1 MRKPG
6 SSSSNHSPSTPSTV
20 GLTIFVEGL
29 KILAHIGVYAHEKLG
44 SQPLILDIA
53 LGLDAAIQPQ
63 RDEMTETLDY
73 DWIAQSARDLGA
85 KAHLKLVETYG
96 DQLAQIYLSDHR
108 VRQVFLRIRKPNA
121 ISDASAAGIEIVRN
135 APPA

>member
-1 MRKPG
+1 MREPG
-6 SSSSNHSPSTPSTV
+6 LSFPNHSPSAPSAS

-29 KILAHIGVYAHEKLG
+29 KIHAHIGVYAHETLS

-73 DWIAQSARDLGA
+73 DWVAQSARDLGA

-96 DQLAQIYLSDHR
+96 EQLAQIYLSDPR

-121 ISDASAAGIEIVRN
+121 IPDASAAGIEIVRC
-135 APPA
+135 APAG